1 VVGLIEGGIN
11 TNVVPDKVRLRLD
24 RRVVPEENPQAVVSQ
39 AAVIDAYLGS
49 RV

>member
-1 VVGLIEGGIN
+1 MAYDPRPVEPAIYERWLEAGVFQPRAEGE
-11 TNVVPDKVRLRLD
+11 
-24 RRVVPEENPQAVVSQ
+24 PEAVVAQ